1 MKKVIRLTE
10 RDLTRIVKRVINET
24 QQGLFGPKLKKDSS
38 ETPGILD
45 MFNKGETSGTWY
57 YDDNNKRLCIEAKT
71 RRSWCYS
78 DSNPDLSDFDSKKF
92 KSGEKGNFTIE
103 SKDGGKTA
111 ILKIK

>member
-10 RDLTRIVKRVINET
+10 RDLTRIVRRVINET
-24 QQGLFGPKLKKDSS
+24 QQGLFGGRLTKTS
-38 ETPGILD
+38 EDTPEIMS
-45 MFNKGETSGTWY
+45 MFNKGEVSGTWH
-57 YDDNNKRLCIEAKT
+57 YDDSRKHLCIEAKT

-111 ILKIK
+111 TLKIK